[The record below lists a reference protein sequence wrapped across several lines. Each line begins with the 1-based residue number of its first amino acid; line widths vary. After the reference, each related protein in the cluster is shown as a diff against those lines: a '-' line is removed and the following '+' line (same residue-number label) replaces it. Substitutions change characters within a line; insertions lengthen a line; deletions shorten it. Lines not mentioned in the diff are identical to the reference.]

1 MPCKIKNFKGPR
13 PACRANM
20 REREKARSK
29 EVKERQVLVCQA
41 IKVWKPNEFPNERW
55 FLVDDTGQEGVS
67 EYLNPDVFSLKSIAE
82 MLIRRGNSFELI
94 LSPEIKVELIWL
106 DGYFGRPAIP
116 VEVNQL
122 LPLENNDVEEF
133 KKLLNGLGYSPVS
146 NKK

>member
-1 MPCKIKNFKGPR
+1 MGFGGPR
-13 PACRANM
+13 SACSVNM
-20 REREKARSK
+20 KERERTRSK
-29 EVKERQVLVCQA
+29 EIKERQVLVCQA

-55 FLVDDTGQEGVS
+55 FLIDDTGQSGS

-82 MLIRRGNSFELI
+82 TLIRRGNSFELI
-94 LSPEIKVELIWL
+94 LSPKVKVELIWL

-122 LPLENNDVEEF
+122 LPLEDNDVEEF